1 MSGKNADSTFGG
13 FISKQVPLDLP
24 VVLGTNLLRG
34 NPFLQGL
41 DLSGGAVLV
50 RATDV
55 EGVVVPETTVP
66 AGHMRYG
73 NVV

>member
-1 MSGKNADSTFGG
+1 MHAESTFRG
-13 FISKQVPLDLP
+13 FLSKQVPLVLP

-34 NPFLQGL
+34 NPFLQSL
-41 DLSGGAVLV
+41 DLSGSAVLV

-66 AGHMRYG
+66 AGHM
-73 NVV
+73 